1 MQYKTTKRLFNGKYQ
16 YKVVLVSAVAQ
27 AFRSKDL
34 AVILKNLQKVQ
45 IDPIRKDGYTSWRGT
60 FVRSQDDIDYAFKLH
75 NMLSSLAGITV
86 RVETPWVSV
95 YTNERSHVDALIKLD
110 SSKVKYAC
118 LPPDTAVLEHGVV
131 IMSKVE
137 FDYKVTLSKT
147 NQECSAF
154 VQWAE
159 NNPKLKLTKSC
170 KKELSKHKSW
180 GGTFFYITGE
190 NNLLMAKMHLGGSI
204 NKIERIIKA

>member
-27 AFRSKDL
+27 VFRSKDS

-45 IDPIRKDGYTSWRGT
+45 VDPTRKESYSTWRGT
-60 FVRSQDDIDYAFKLH
+60 FVRTQDDIDYAFNLY
-75 NMLSSLAGITV
+75 NTLALLNDVNV

-95 YTNERSHVDALIKLD
+95 YTNEKSHVDALINLD
-110 SSKVKYAC
+110 ISKVKYAC
-118 LPPDTAVLEHGVV
+118 LPPDTTVLEHGVV
-131 IMSKVE
+131 IMSKVN
-137 FDYKVTLSKT
+137 FDYKVTLGKT
-147 NQECSAF
+147 IQNHSAF
-154 VQWAE
+154 IGWAE
-159 NNPKLKLTKSC
+159 SNKKLKLSKAC
-170 KKELSKHKSW
+170 KRELSQDRSW
-180 GGTFFYITGE
+180 GGTFFYITGD